1 MRKLITKDLEI
12 KTELS
17 TQKRE
22 YFSQRII
29 LLQFLSLA
37 AVSVSGLYFFVYEY
51 YFAYS
56 LAAVVISIHCVLY
69 ITSFVLVHYDHRT
82 FSRHLMA
89 VNFLISTV
97 LHTFYLFPKAAG
109 FQIYFIVGMPLIYM
123 LFTSEQKVA
132 RVVYST
138 ISVLFL
144 LLTEY
149 GNFDL
154 YTDHLLQSEHLE
166 FMYVLNITSSIL
178 VLSIAIY
185 IFVNILEKTEEIS
198 RLQAITDPLTQLF
211 NRRYFLEH
219 SNQLL
224 ILSKGSGSRLSLA
237 FLDLDNFKCIN
248 DQHGHDVGDR
258 VLQKVSKVLKEKVRN
273 TDVVARFGGEEFII
287 LFTNTDQK
295 DVLTECE
302 MIRKA
307 IEETEMPED
316 VNTIT
321 TSIGVSGV
329 GDDDSISQV
338 IKRADKALYEAKNK
352 GRNQIVI
359 DQ

>member
-1 MRKLITKDLEI
+1 MQKLTTQDLEV
-12 KTELS
+12 KPELLS
-17 TQKRE
+17 EKRE

-37 AVSVSGLYFFVYEY
+37 AFSVSGLYCLVYTF

-56 LAAVVISIHCVLY
+56 LAAVVIFIHFVLY
-69 ITSFVLVHYDHRT
+69 FTSFVLIDYNRRT

-89 VNFLISTV
+89 VNFIMSTI
-97 LHTFYLFPKAAG
+97 LHTFYLFPKEAG

-123 LFTSEQKVA
+123 LFTSEQKIA
-132 RVVYST
+132 RVVYSIIT
-138 ISVLFL
+138 VFAL

-154 YTDHLLQSEHLE
+154 YTNHLLQSEQIRL
-166 FMYVLNITSSIL
+166 MYVLNITTSIL

-211 NRRYFLEH
+211 NRRHFFEL

-224 ILSKGSGSRLSLA
+224 TLRKRNGLPLSLA
-237 FLDLDNFKCIN
+237 FLDLDNFKLIN
-248 DQHGHDVGDR
+248 DQHGHEVGDR
-258 VLQKVSKVLKEKVRN
+258 VLQKVSNILKEKIRES
-273 TDVVARFGGEEFII
+273 DVVARFGGEEFII
-287 LFTNTDQK
+287 LFTNTDK
-295 DVLTECE
+295 NHALAVCE
-302 MIRKA
+302 MIKKA
-307 IEETEMPED
+307 LEEADMPEH
-316 VNTIT
+316 VNNIT

-329 GDDDSISQV
+329 DDGDTINQV
-338 IKRADKALYEAKNK
+338 IKRADNALYEAKNK

-359 DQ
+359 D

>member
-1 MRKLITKDLEI
+1 MQRLTRKDLEI

-37 AVSVSGLYFFVYEY
+37 AFSVSGLYFFVYEF

-56 LAAVVISIHCVLY
+56 LAASVIFIHCVLY
-69 ITSFVLVHYDHRT
+69 FTSFVLVHYKRRT

-97 LHTFYLFPKAAG
+97 LHTFYLFPKEAG

-123 LFTSEQKVA
+123 LFTSEQKVS

-154 YTDHLLQSEHLE
+154 YTDHLLHSEHLE

-185 IFVNILEKTEEIS
+185 IFVNLLEKTEEIS
-198 RLQAITDPLTQLF
+198 RLQAMTDPLTQLF
-211 NRRYFLEH
+211 NRRHFMEL

-224 ILSKGSGSRLSLA
+224 TLSKGSGIPLSLA

-248 DQHGHDVGDR
+248 DQHGHEVGDR
-258 VLQKVSKVLKEKVRN
+258 VLQKVSKVLKENVRN
-273 TDVVARFGGEEFII
+273 SDVVARFGGEEFII
-287 LFTNTDQK
+287 LFTNTDQEHA
-295 DVLTECE
+295 LTVCE

-307 IEETEMPED
+307 IEEAEMPEH
-316 VNTIT
+316 VNNIT
-321 TSIGVSGV
+321 TSIGVSVV
-329 GDDDSISQV
+329 GGDESITQV
-338 IKRADKALYEAKNK
+338 IRRADKALYEAKNK

-359 DQ
+359 D